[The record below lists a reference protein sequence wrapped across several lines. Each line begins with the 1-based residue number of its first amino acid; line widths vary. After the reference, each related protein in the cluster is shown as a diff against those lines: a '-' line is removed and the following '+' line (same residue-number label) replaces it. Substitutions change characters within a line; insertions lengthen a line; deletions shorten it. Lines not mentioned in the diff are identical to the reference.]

1 MKKIKVSTVKMTC
14 DAQVINIDAHLV
26 ANAIKAQMKMQS
38 LSNLVVE
45 VCRPVAVPPE
55 NKDEIE
61 AKPERCVDNIRMC
74 EMGKIP
80 MAAAIDFVQEFLDN
94 LANAFLEDGDEK
106 K

>member
-1 MKKIKVSTVKMTC
+1 MKQIKVSTVKMTC

-38 LSNLVVE
+38 LSDLVVE
-45 VCRPVAVPPE
+45 VAQPIPADNEDGVEP
-55 NKDEIE
+55 
-61 AKPERCVDNIRMC
+61 KPERCVNHARVC
-74 EMGKIP
+74 EMGYIP
-80 MAAAIDFVQEFLDN
+80 MAAVIDFVQEFLDN